1 MIYDGRPFKEWAF
14 CISIIKEPGVERA
27 HASGHHR
34 KSSGKET
41 NGGKNGQ

>member
-14 CISIIKEPGVERA
+14 CISIIKEPGVKRVCA
-27 HASGHHR
+27 PGHLR

-41 NGGKNGQ
+41 NGGKNGR